1 MSDHLSN
8 RFSVVEISNAVG
20 VSTRTLQY
28 AFQEELGHTPMA
40 EAKRLRLR
48 ELRQL
53 LKQPD
58 LQRSSIAALMEASG
72 LLACGATAADYRH
85 WCGKSPRHTLQR
97 QSSAANT
104 RPSC

>member
-1 MSDHLSN
+1 MGNHLSD
-8 RFSVVEISNAVG
+8 RFGVVELSSAVG

-58 LQRSSIAALMEASG
+58 LQLCSIAALMEASG
-72 LLACGATAADYRH
+72 LLACGATAADYRQ
-85 WCGKSPRHTLQR
+85 WCGESPRQTRQR
-97 QSSAANT
+97 HFSATNT
-104 RPSC
+104 KP